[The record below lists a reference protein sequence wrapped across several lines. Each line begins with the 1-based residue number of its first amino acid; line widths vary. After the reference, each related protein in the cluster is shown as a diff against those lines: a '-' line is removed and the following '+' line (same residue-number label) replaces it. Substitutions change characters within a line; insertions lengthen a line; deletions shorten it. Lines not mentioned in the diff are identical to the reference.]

1 MRNWSGIAN
10 VDVRIVRVAFA
21 IAVPLLA
28 CTGDPHAAQET
39 RSRPPAGGPPA
50 APVALP
56 ADPLPPPEWAGSTT
70 VALVTERGTAIG
82 AVTAAIDGG
91 KLVVRYAVDAP
102 WSIAESHL
110 DVETD
115 AGRIPQ
121 TPRTHLP
128 ILDRFAFHTRHA
140 PAVTEFTYQQ
150 DITWQPG
157 DTLFIAAQA
166 EVRRP
171 DDDCDDRRHHGHH
184 DHDRDRDDRCRHRDR
199 DDDHRRGD
207 RDDRGYRHG
216 HDDDETAIAWGAG
229 TRFNPHASPAT
240 YLAFRPTVEAVVGGS
255 GDWRLTR
262 VAGRTTDGSDTPF
275 DDSLYLLHA
284 GGIAQAPLPADI
296 QADLV
301 DDTAPD
307 EQVITVSQSV
317 VSEIV
322 ASERAGAL
330 TPALR
335 AIAEPL
341 DPPSAPMRPQQRR
354 TLLRLFGGCSDKAIT
369 KSKTIDLGSTSIPL
383 FSGSPGKNVDAD
395 LSLQGIIHGSVS
407 FEMNLKQR
415 RFGIFGVCIP
425 YAVEFVNVHAAG
437 SATVDY
443 GATLTGTISFSDS
456 FEKLLAKIA
465 LFDIWFFVGPVPVR
479 IGFNLPISIGM
490 DLSASVTGSV
500 TYDTG
505 QQASGAFDYT
515 CTINKCTGRSSFQLG
530 GSRTSNPLTGSIS
543 GRIQPSPWAEVAF
556 RAFLYT
562 DALVYAQVGVQ
573 PFLRGDLWG
582 FLGNDC
588 DDADGDGVSETVHA
602 LTFDADAEITAN
614 FAAAVFGKSP
624 SRHQVF
630 TTGRRHL
637 AFFDLIGSTALGPM
651 IQGSST
657 ADVGQQAD
665 YTVNMRPCWPYAD
678 KVQHSVA
685 WGDGTLD
692 AVSGTPSDGATASH
706 TWLVAGTVPVTATAL
721 RDDHGRELGR
731 STTRDI
737 QVIGDTCGDG
747 VCSAGE
753 TCSSC
758 PDDCGACPTV
768 RNYTCGYALP
778 GFGCD
783 NGRSHADVT
792 APDMATAIATCHA
805 VQPPD
810 RPDFCYVI
818 DASGAAATDAS
829 ECTAAPASWRP
840 GNNCCNFF
848 GTLSCP

>member
-1 MRNWSGIAN
+1 
-10 VDVRIVRVAFA
+10 VDVRIARFTFA

-28 CTGDPHAAQET
+28 CTGDPHATQEA
-39 RSRPPAGGPPA
+39 RSKPPAVRPPG
-50 APVALP
+50 APVAVP

-70 VALVTERGTAIG
+70 VALVTERGSAIG
-82 AVTAAIDGG
+82 AVTATIDSG

-102 WSIAESHL
+102 WSIAISHL
-110 DVETD
+110 DIETD
-115 AGRIPQ
+115 PSRIPQ
-121 TPRTHLP
+121 TTRTHIP
-128 ILDRFAFHTRHA
+128 ILDRFAFHTHHA

-150 DITWQPG
+150 NITWQPG

-171 DDDCDDRRHHGHH
+171 DDDCDDRRHRGHRDRDRH
-184 DHDRDRDDRCRHRDR
+184 HRCRDRDDGHRR
-199 DDDHRRGD
+199 YREDHR
-207 RDDRGYRHG
+207 YRPG
-216 HDDDETAIAWGAG
+216 HDDDDEVAIAWGAG
-229 TRFNPHASPAT
+229 TPFHPHASPT
-240 YLAFRPTVEAVVGGS
+240 YFAFQPTVEAVVGGS

-262 VAGRTTDGSDTPF
+262 VAGRTTDGSNAPF

-284 GGIAQAPLPADI
+284 GGIAQSPLPADI

-330 TPALR
+330 TPALQ

-341 DPPSAPMRPQQRR
+341 DPPSAPGRPREPVR
-354 TLLRLFGGCSDKAIT
+354 MLRLFGRCSDKAIT
-369 KSKTIDLGSTSIPL
+369 KSKTIDLGSMSIPL
-383 FSGSPGKNVDAD
+383 FSGSLGKNVDAD
-395 LSLQGIIHGSVS
+395 LSLQGVTNGSVS
-407 FEMNLKQR
+407 FEMNLKER
-415 RFGIFGVCIP
+415 RFAIFGACIP

-443 GATLTGTISFSDS
+443 GATLKGTVSFSDS
-456 FEKLLAKIA
+456 FEKELAKPA
-465 LFDIWFFVGPVPVR
+465 LFDIWFFIGPVPVR

-500 TYDTG
+500 TYDAG
-505 QQASGAFDYT
+505 QHASGAFDYT
-515 CTINKCTGRSSFQLG
+515 CTITRCSGSSSFQLG

-588 DDADGDGVSETVHA
+588 GDADGDGVTETVNA

-614 FAAAVFGKSP
+614 VAAAVFGKSP

-630 TTGRRHL
+630 TTGPLHL
-637 AFFDLIGSTALGPM
+637 AFFDLIGSTALSPL

-657 ADVGQQAD
+657 AHVGQQAD
-665 YTVNMRPCWPYAD
+665 YTVNMRPCWPYTD

-685 WGDGTLD
+685 WGDGALD
-692 AVSGTPSDGATASH
+692 TVSGAPPDGATASH
-706 TWLVAGTVPVTATAL
+706 TWLEPGIVPVTAIAL
-721 RDDHGRELGR
+721 SDDHGRQLGR

-747 VCSAGE
+747 VCSGGE

-778 GFGCD
+778 DFGCD
-783 NGRSHADVT
+783 NGRTHADIT
-792 APDMATAIATCHA
+792 APDMTTAIATCHA

-818 DASGAAATDAS
+818 DRNGAAATDES
-829 ECTAAPASWRP
+829 ECTAASASWRP
-840 GNNCCNFF
+840 GNDCCNFF
-848 GTLSCP
+848 GTLSCPL